1 MWPGKLGERLA
12 PKERGKTVLV
22 CALWNRFLEEVV
34 FELIL
39 ILVRPK
45 RTGKGIPGS
54 VTSRNRGTEVSEG
67 LLSSRQPGKAGVHC
81 ILSVQ

>member
-1 MWPGKLGERLA
+1 MFSPGIINLLTNIESF
-12 PKERGKTVLV
+12 T
-22 CALWNRFLEEVV
+22 EEVV

-45 RTGKGIPGS
+45 RTGKGTPGS

-81 ILSVQ
+81 ILSVW